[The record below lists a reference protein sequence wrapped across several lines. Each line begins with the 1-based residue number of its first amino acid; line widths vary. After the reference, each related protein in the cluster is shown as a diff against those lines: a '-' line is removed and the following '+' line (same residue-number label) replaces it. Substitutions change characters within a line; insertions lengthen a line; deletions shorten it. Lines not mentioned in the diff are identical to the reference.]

1 MKRPPISLTD
11 KLALNNPFRDLYFFQ
26 ESKVFVD
33 VETCISDFLTSIFL
47 SKSHLHVNGDEIID
61 HADEITNTLSQGTGK
76 MALVMLIVIVLIS
89 KPNIGIV
96 ASELG
101 RET

>member
-33 VETCISDFLTSIFL
+33 VETCISDYLTSIFL
-47 SKSHLHVNGDEIID
+47 SKSRLHVNGDGIID
-61 HADEITNTLSQGTGK
+61 HADENTNTLITRTGI
-76 MALVMLIVIVLIS
+76 MALVLLIVIVLIS

-96 ASELG
+96 APEL
-101 RET
+101 